1 MTDKVELKKAILTPN
16 GEVRM
21 IDWAGAINLLP
32 LEYGLIGKMGVF
44 DNRFGTQKDFFVTK
58 RIQDDM
64 PLLEDRNW
72 ETTRPTLARQE
83 YTGVKFPIGH
93 YPVAD
98 MIMPSDI
105 DGLANVESL
114 VPGTEMESVARLR
127 TEKIDRIRKVHTQFH
142 EFVRGYAL
150 TTGKVY
156 APNGTLK
163 TSYGTEV
170 DVYAEW
176 GITRGTAQV
185 DLTVGTNPLSS
196 VNALFGELQGR
207 ARSGDALT
215 GYVVLCGKT
224 FFQDLITNEY
234 ISEIFAQAQL
244 LGRQSLLVGR
254 LGNELGLDARYRSFD
269 YGGVLFV
276 EAPDVIGGR
285 PVVAANKGVAF
296 PLGTKLG
303 RLHFAPPNR
312 FDTLNRVSQASYLW
326 EKMGEDQDKL
336 ELTSETNVSAVLDRP
351 DLVIDVT
358 YVNA

>member
-1 MTDKVELKKAILTPN
+1 MTEKVELKKAILAPN

-21 IDWAGAINLLP
+21 VDWSGTINLLP
-32 LEYGLIGKMGVF
+32 LEYGLIGKLNVF
-44 DNRFGTQKDFFVTK
+44 QNRFGTQKNFFVTK
-58 RIQDDM
+58 KIEDTL

-72 ETTRPTLARQE
+72 ETTRPTLKGQE
-83 YTGVKFPIGH
+83 YTGVSFPIGH
-93 YPVAD
+93 YPVDD

-105 DGLANVESL
+105 DGLANIDNL
-114 VPGTEMESVARLR
+114 VPGVEMESVQRIR
-127 TEKIDRIRKVHTQFH
+127 TEKIDRIRRVHTQFH
-142 EFVRGYAL
+142 EFIRGYAL

-170 DVYAEW
+170 DVYQEW
-176 GITRGTAQV
+176 GITRGSATV
-185 DLTVGTNPLSS
+185 DLTVGTNPLPS
-196 VNALFGELQGR
+196 VNGLFAELQGR
-207 ARSGDALT
+207 AKSGDALT

-234 ISEIFAQAQL
+234 INEVFAQAQL

-254 LGNELGLDARYRSFD
+254 LGNSLGLDARYRSFE

-285 PVVAANKGVAF
+285 AVIAADKGVAF
-296 PLGTKLG
+296 PLGTTLG
-303 RLHFAPPNR
+303 RLHFAPANR

-326 EKMGEDQDKL
+326 EKMGEDMDKL
-336 ELTSETNVSAVLDRP
+336 ELKSETNVAAVLDRP

-358 YVNA
+358 YTK

>member
-1 MTDKVELKKAILTPN
+1 MTDKQIELKKAILTPT

-21 IDWAGAINLLP
+21 VDWAGAINLLP
-32 LEYGLIGKMGVF
+32 LEFGLVGKLRVF
-44 DNRFGTQKDFFVTK
+44 EDRFGTQKNFFVTK
-58 RIQDDM
+58 RTEDDV
-64 PLLEDRNW
+64 PLLVDRNW
-72 ETTRPTLARQE
+72 ETTRPTLGREE
-83 YTGVKFPIGH
+83 YTGVQFPIGH
-93 YPVAD
+93 YPIAD
-98 MIMPSDI
+98 SILPSDI

-114 VPGTEMESVARLR
+114 VPGTEMESVARIR
-127 TEKIDRIRKVHTQFH
+127 SRKIERIRNVHLQFH

-170 DVYAEW
+170 DVYQEW
-176 GITRGTAQV
+176 GITRGTAAV
-185 DLTVGTNPLSS
+185 DLTVGVNPLSS
-196 VNALFGELQGR
+196 VNALFSELQGR
-207 ARSGDALT
+207 ARVGDALT

-244 LGRQSLLVGR
+244 MGRQTLLVGR
-254 LGNELGLDARYRSFD
+254 LGNDLGLDARYRSFE

-285 PVVAANKGVAF
+285 PVVEATKGVAF
-296 PLGTKLG
+296 PLGAKLG
-303 RLHFAPPNR
+303 RLHYAPPNR

-358 YVNA
+358 YTK